1 MHGTKQECA
10 LAIVAELIR
19 VKNFACLGECCVYVH
34 AGLVVVV
41 SRGCVRAIARR
52 SLQRRAS
59 NSQWLAP
66 GLGLGACLGL
76 LHAGAAFTETLRPLV
91 TTLVTRNMVV
101 EAITTSGGSLR
112 GSLWLEA

>member
-19 VKNFACLGECCVYVH
+19 VKNFACSGECCVYVH

-59 NSQWLAP
+59 NSHSGWRP
-66 GLGLGACLGL
+66 G
-76 LHAGAAFTETLRPLV
+76 
-91 TTLVTRNMVV
+91 
-101 EAITTSGGSLR
+101 SG
-112 GSLWLEA
+112 

>member
-10 LAIVAELIR
+10 LAIVAEPIR
-19 VKNFACLGECCVYVH
+19 VKNFACSGECCVYVH

-41 SRGCVRAIARR
+41 SRVCVRAIARR

-66 GLGLGACLGL
+66 GLGLGACWGCCMLGL
-76 LHAGAAFTETLRPLV
+76 HWLCFACRSSG
-91 TTLVTRNMVV
+91 TRGEGM
-101 EAITTSGGSLR
+101 EA
-112 GSLWLEA
+112 

>member
-19 VKNFACLGECCVYVH
+19 VKNFACSGECCVYVH

-41 SRGCVRAIARR
+41 SRGCVRAMARR
-52 SLQRRAS
+52 SLRRWAS

-76 LHAGAAFTETLRPLV
+76 LHAGAALALLRMSL
-91 TTLVTRNMVV
+91 LRN
-101 EAITTSGGSLR
+101 SWRGKGGMA
-112 GSLWLEA
+112 GT

>member
-52 SLQRRAS
+52 
-59 NSQWLAP
+59 WV
-66 GLGLGACLGL
+66 C
-76 LHAGAAFTETLRPLV
+76 
-91 TTLVTRNMVV
+91 
-101 EAITTSGGSLR
+101 TSADVSFCIYIYIL
-112 GSLWLEA
+112 